1 ADDIARSMSAI
12 AARVAVVPG
21 RNAIGIELPNKI
33 REMVFF
39 REMIASRDFD
49 QSKCRLAVALG
60 KTIGGEP
67 VVVDLAKM
75 PHLLVAGTTGSGKS
89 VAINTMILSLVYRM
103 TPEQC
108 RLIMID
114 PKMLELS
121 VYDGIPHLLTP
132 VVTDPKKAVVAL
144 KWAVREMEERYKRMS
159 KLGVRNIDGYN
170 QRLLEAKTKGEE
182 LTRTVHT
189 GFDKETGK
197 AIYEEEKLDLEPL
210 PYIVI
215 IVDEMADLMMVAG
228 KDIEGA
234 VQRLAQMARAAGLH
248 VVLATQRPSVD
259 VITGTIKANFPTRIS
274 FQVTSKIDSRTIL
287 GEMGAEQLLGRGD
300 MLYMAGGG
308 RISRVHGPFVSDEEV
323 EKVVRHLKTQGQP
336 EYLEAVTA
344 EEPPEG
350 EEGGAVF
357 DATGMGA
364 GDGGGD
370 LFSQA
375 VAIVKRDR
383 KASTSYIQRRLQI
396 GYNKAASL
404 MERMENE
411 GIVGQP
417 NHAGKR
423 EILIEEEES
432 GF

>member
-1 ADDIARSMSAI
+1 
-12 AARVAVVPG
+12 
-21 RNAIGIELPNKI
+21 
-33 REMVFF
+33 
-39 REMIASRDFD
+39 
-49 QSKCRLAVALG
+49 
-60 KTIGGEP
+60 
-67 VVVDLAKM
+67 
-75 PHLLVAGTTGSGKS
+75 
-89 VAINTMILSLVYRM
+89 
-103 TPEQC
+103 
-108 RLIMID
+108 
-114 PKMLELS
+114 
-121 VYDGIPHLLTP
+121 
-132 VVTDPKKAVVAL
+132 
-144 KWAVREMEERYKRMS
+144 VREMEERYKKMS

-170 QRLLEAKTKGEE
+170 ARVVDAGAKGEA

-189 GFDKETGK
+189 GYDKETGE
-197 AIYEEEKLDLEPL
+197 AIYEEEQLELETL
-210 PYIVI
+210 PHIVV

-248 VVLATQRPSVD
+248 VILATQRPSVD

-287 GEMGAEQLLGRGD
+287 GEMGAEQLLGQGD

-344 EEPPEG
+344 EEPTDED
-350 EEGGAVF
+350 GAVF
-357 DATGMGA
+357 DSTGMG
-364 GDGGGD
+364 GDGGGAD

-396 GYNKAASL
+396 GYNRAASL
-404 MERMENE
+404 MERMELE
-411 GIVGQP
+411 GIVGQA

-423 EILIEEEES
+423 EILVEEEE
-432 GF
+432 GRF